1 MPLALW
7 LMAKR
12 LATTNV
18 QFTMIVVLRVQLIRV
33 ALWKVSRIWHVAKR
47 LPTTNVQFKII
58 SFTIYYE

>member
-1 MPLALW
+1 
-7 LMAKR
+7 
-12 LATTNV
+12 
-18 QFTMIVVLRVQLIRV
+18 MIVVLRVQLIRV